1 MIMIEGYC
9 SSGFIEQI
17 TKEIKNTIISIN
29 LLTIQQA
36 SETLVS
42 YSQHTPVHM
51 AIIWFWKQLA
61 DRCKISLLASVCMY

>member
-29 LLTIQQA
+29 LLTIHQA

-42 YSQHTPVHM
+42 YNQHMHTSSYGS
-51 AIIWFWKQLA
+51 ICW
-61 DRCKISLLASVCMY
+61 LLSGSENS

>member
-29 LLTIQQA
+29 LLTIHQA

-51 AIIWFWKQLA
+51 NLSAGYYLVLKT
-61 DRCKISLLASVCMY
+61 ASR